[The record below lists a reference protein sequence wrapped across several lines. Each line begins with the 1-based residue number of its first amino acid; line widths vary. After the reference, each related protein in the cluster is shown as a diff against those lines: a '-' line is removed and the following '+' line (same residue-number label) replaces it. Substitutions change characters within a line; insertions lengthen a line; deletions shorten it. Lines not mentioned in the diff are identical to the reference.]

1 MTSEGGR
8 GPDWWGRGVGLV
20 VFFLGIALLIVVFF
34 WTNALRALIPTG
46 VGKMDP
52 ALLGVTFGIEVAR
65 LFVSGLVASWIAG
78 RGAQLYGAANRA
90 LSGD

>member
-1 MTSEGGR
+1 MVSDGVR
-8 GPDWWGRGVGLV
+8 GPDWWGRGIGLT
-20 VFFLGIALLIVVFF
+20 VFFLGIALLLIVFF
-34 WTNALRALIPTG
+34 WTSNLGSRVPSSVRDLNPIYG
-46 VGKMDP
+46 VRVG
-52 ALLGVTFGIEVAR
+52 LEILR

>member
-34 WTNALRALIPTG
+34 WTLALSKLIPTTEK
-46 VGKMDP
+46 VDLT
-52 ALLGVTFGIEVAR
+52 ALGIRLGVELGR